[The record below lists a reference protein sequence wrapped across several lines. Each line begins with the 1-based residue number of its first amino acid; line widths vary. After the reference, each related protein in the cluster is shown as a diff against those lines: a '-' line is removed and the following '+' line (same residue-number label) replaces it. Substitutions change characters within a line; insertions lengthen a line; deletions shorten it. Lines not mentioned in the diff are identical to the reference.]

1 MEEKKLSKN
10 EIWENILKDLSFICS
25 EKVFEETFSNIKLY
39 KIEDE
44 SFFILVDNEFIK
56 NKILHNYLNK
66 IDNIS
71 KKYSQEKISF
81 RFISEQEILK
91 EEKKIKKKENK
102 KIDSSDYYQG
112 NLESKYTFD
121 NFVPGTSNMFA
132 FEMAKK
138 IANSEK
144 IEINPLYIFGS
155 VGLGKTHLMQA
166 IGNHILEKKSNKK
179 VLYIKA
185 DEFIEDFTN
194 KLRKEK
200 IDEFNNKY
208 RSIDVFLV
216 DDIQIMSE
224 ATRTQMEFFKI
235 FDYLN
240 LNKKKI
246 VITSDKSV
254 LELKNIMER
263 LTNRFKAGLVV
274 DIKKPDLK
282 HRLDILK
289 KKIFSI
295 QGEGENIQ
303 LKKEILNFISSN
315 FYDNIRE
322 MEGALFRLLNYFQI
336 YKLEINLK
344 NTKEALEPLLKNKK
358 NVSEEE
364 INSEKIK
371 KIVSNFYNINI
382 RDLVGDKKNSKY
394 TLPRHITIYFL
405 KKINNIS
412 FKTIGFIF
420 NKKYSSIFKAYKR
433 IEEKI
438 EQNEELKKVVEFILK
453 KINN

>member
-1 MEEKKLSKN
+1 MEEKKLSKK
-10 EIWENILKDLSFICS
+10 EIWESILEDLSFIYS
-25 EKVFEETFSNIKLY
+25 EKVFEETFSNIQLY

-44 SFFILVDNEFIK
+44 IFFILVDNEFIK
-56 NKILHNYLNK
+56 NKILNNYLNK
-66 IDNIS
+66 IENIS
-71 KKYSQEKISF
+71 EKYSQEKISF
-81 RFISEQEILK
+81 RFISAKEIPK
-91 EEKKIKKKENK
+91 EEKKIKKEENK
-102 KIDSSDYYQG
+102 KIDSSDYYLG

-121 NFVPGTSNMFA
+121 NFVPGMSNEFA

-144 IEINPLYIFGS
+144 IETNPLYIFGS

-166 IGNHILEKKSNKK
+166 IGNHILEKTSNKK

-185 DEFIEDFTN
+185 DEFIEDFIN

-200 IDEFNNKY
+200 IDDFNDKY

-216 DDIQIMSE
+216 DDIQTMSE

-254 LELKNIMER
+254 SELKNIMER

-315 FYDNIRE
+315 FCDNIRE

-344 NTKEALEPLLKNKK
+344 NTKEALGPLLKSKK

-371 KIVSNFYNINI
+371 KIVSSFYNINI

-394 TLPRHITIYFL
+394 TLPRHIAIYFL

-412 FKTIGFIF
+412 FKTISFIF
-420 NKKYSSIFKAYKR
+420 NKKYSSIFKAYKK